1 MKGRILLLDD
11 DKLLLGFM
19 DEHLSNHD
27 FETIAFDN
35 PVKATDYLKEN
46 KVDLVVTDVKM
57 NEMTGDE
64 ILAFVKE
71 HHPGTGVIMITGFGN
86 IQHSVNALR
95 KGAFDYITK
104 PFKAKEIIFRVERYF
119 TADADEVGPGKPAPS
134 KSSPRKEELKK
145 SEHVKRLN
153 DEVVEGENKFVGND
167 PNIKKLMRVLPKI
180 ARNDAPVMIQGES
193 GTGKEV
199 FAHQIHVNSNRSKA
213 PYIKINCAN
222 LPSELV
228 ESTLFGHK
236 KGSFTGAIND
246 QKGAFDE
253 ANSGT
258 LLLDEITEIE
268 INVQAKLLRVLQE
281 KEFYRVGS
289 QKPNKADVRI
299 LATSNRNIGQ
309 AIADGSFRED
319 LYYRLNV
326 FPISIPPLRYRK
338 GDIPLLAK
346 HFVEKYSKQYGLGE
360 KKISDDLMDYLM
372 KQEWRGNVRELDN
385 KIQRG
390 VILSGED
397 IEITVEH
404 IDNQLFS
411 NVDDELSREVLSD
424 MPLMSIEDMELHMI
438 KKTLEHTQ
446 GNQKEASKLLGIS
459 DRTIRNKLKNL
470 EEGD

>member
-19 DEHLSNHD
+19 DEHLSDHD

-35 PVKATDYLKEN
+35 PIKATDYLKEN
-46 KVDLVVTDVKM
+46 EVDLVVTDVKM

-64 ILAFVKE
+64 ILAFVKK
-71 HHPGTGVIMITGFGN
+71 HHPDTGVIMITGFGN

-119 TADADEVGPGKPAPS
+119 TSDPSEIGPGKPSPKKAT
-134 KSSPRKEELKK
+134 PRKEELKK
-145 SEHVKRLN
+145 SEHVKNLN
-153 DEVVEGENKFVGND
+153 DDLVESDIKFVGND

-180 ARNDAPVMIQGES
+180 ARNNAPVMIQGES

-199 FAHQIHVNSNRSKA
+199 FAHQIHINSNRAKA

-253 ANSGT
+253 ANTGT

-289 QKPNKADVRI
+289 QKPIKADVRI

-309 AIADGSFRED
+309 AIADGTFRED

-338 GDIPLLAK
+338 GDIPLLAQ
-346 HFVEKYSKQYGLGE
+346 HFVERYAKQYDLGE

-372 KQEWRGNVRELDN
+372 QQEWRGNVRELDN

-390 VILSGED
+390 VILSGDEP
-397 IEITVEH
+397 EITVEH

-459 DRTIRNKLKNL
+459 DRTIRNKLKNI
-470 EEGD
+470 ENED

>member
-1 MKGRILLLDD
+1 
-11 DKLLLGFM
+11 
-19 DEHLSNHD
+19 
-27 FETIAFDN
+27 
-35 PVKATDYLKEN
+35 
-46 KVDLVVTDVKM
+46 
-57 NEMTGDE
+57 
-64 ILAFVKE
+64 
-71 HHPGTGVIMITGFGN
+71 MITGFGN

-145 SEHVKRLN
+145 SEHVKRL
-153 DEVVEGENKFVGND
+153 DDDIVEGENKFVGND

-199 FAHQIHVNSNRSKA
+199 FAHQIHVNSNRAKA

-299 LATSNRNIGQ
+299 IATSNRNIGQ

-326 FPISIPPLRYRK
+326 FPITIPPLRYRK

-346 HFVEKYSKQYGLGE
+346 HFVEKYSKQYGFGE
-360 KKISDDLMDYLM
+360 KKIGDELMDYLM

-397 IEITVEH
+397 TEITIEH

-459 DRTIRNKLKNL
+459 DRTIRNKLKNV
-470 EEGD
+470 EGED